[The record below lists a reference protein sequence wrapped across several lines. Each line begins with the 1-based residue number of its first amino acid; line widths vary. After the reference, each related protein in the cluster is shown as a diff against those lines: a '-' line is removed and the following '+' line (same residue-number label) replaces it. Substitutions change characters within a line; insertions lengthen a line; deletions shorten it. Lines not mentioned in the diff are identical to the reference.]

1 MNKMKQLTIAMLAAL
16 FTLTSCLD
24 DDSDAYTYTD
34 DTAITAFTL
43 GTLKYTV
50 HTKASDG
57 SDSTYQTTRDCS
69 KTKFYIDNQNRAIYN
84 PDSLPIGID
93 VRKIICTITAKNSG
107 TVVLQ
112 SMTSDSLSYYS
123 STDSIDFSQPRKVRV
138 YSNSGQ
144 ASREYTITVNVH
156 KEYADSMTWARLSS
170 TADFT
175 SLEAMRAHRAGSYL
189 FLFGLKD
196 GATYLWRS
204 EDGRQWTKCAPNF
217 NHLLAASTCESATV
231 KDDMLYIAENGNILR
246 TADGDTWE
254 QLATATP
261 ASRLVAATPVR
272 LYAYTADGQLIE
284 SQDNGLSWTSSTLD
298 DDASLLPT
306 ENLNALLT
314 SLKTNSGAYR
324 TTLIGTTATGA
335 ARIWSKIDEAD
346 AYAHTQAWTYYN
358 VAESTHTLPAL
369 ATLQAAHYD
378 GGFLAL
384 GQTASGATDSLRLSY
399 DGGLSWTADTLLTLP
414 TALNLS
420 GKAYAL
426 TTDSAGQIYIV
437 SAADGTTWTGRLNR
451 VAWKEDDKYIT
462 E

>member
-57 SDSTYQTTRDCS
+57 TDSVYQTTRDCS
-69 KTKFYIDNQNRAIYN
+69 STKFYIDNQNRAIYN

-93 VRKIICTITAKNSG
+93 VSKVICTITAKNSG

-123 STDSIDFSQPRKVRV
+123 SSDSIDFSQPRKVRV

-144 ASREYTITVNVH
+144 ASREYTISVNVH
-156 KEYADSMTWARLSS
+156 KEYADSMTWASLS
-170 TADFT
+170 TTPDFT
-175 SLEAMRAHRAGSYL
+175 SLEAMRAHRTSQYM
-189 FLFGLKD
+189 FLLGLKD
-196 GATYLWRS
+196 GATYLWRT
-204 EDGRQWTKCAPNF
+204 EDGRQWTKCAPDF
-217 NHLLAASTCESATV
+217 NHLLAADVCESATV
-231 KDDMLYIAENGNILR
+231 KDDMLYIADSGNILR

-272 LYAYTADGQLIE
+272 LYAYTDGGELIE
-284 SQDNGLSWTSSTLD
+284 STDDGLSWTASTLD

-306 ENLNALLT
+306 QNLNALLT

-324 TTLIGTTATGA
+324 TTLIGTTAAGA

-346 AYAHTQAWTYYN
+346 AFAHTQAWTYYN
-358 VAESTHTLPAL
+358 VTESSHTLPAL

-384 GQTASGATDSLRLSY
+384 GQTAAGATDSLRLSY
-399 DGGLSWTADTLLTLP
+399 DGGLSWTADTLFTLP
-414 TALNLS
+414 AGLNLN
-420 GKAYAL
+420 GRAYAL
-426 TTDSAGQIYIV
+426 TTDTNGQIYIV
-437 SAADGTTWTGRLNR
+437 SASDGSTWTGRLNR